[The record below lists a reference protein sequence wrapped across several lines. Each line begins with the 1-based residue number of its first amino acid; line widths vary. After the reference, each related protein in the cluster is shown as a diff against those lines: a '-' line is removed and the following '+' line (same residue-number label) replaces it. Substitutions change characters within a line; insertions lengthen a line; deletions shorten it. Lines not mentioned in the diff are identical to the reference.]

1 MCPRPKRLSQA
12 APRMDYGVWRSGGV
26 EAKTG
31 IHRARVFAPEK
42 LELASADV
50 NLVRGSGDDATG

>member
-1 MCPRPKRLSQA
+1 
-12 APRMDYGVWRSGGV
+12 MDYGVWRSGGV